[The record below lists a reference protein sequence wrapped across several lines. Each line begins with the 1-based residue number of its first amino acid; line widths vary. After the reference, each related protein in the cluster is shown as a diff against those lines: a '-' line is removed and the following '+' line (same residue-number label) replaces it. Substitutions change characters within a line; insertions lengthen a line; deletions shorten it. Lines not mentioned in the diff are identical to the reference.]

1 MNYATAAQVVGG
13 IVTLLV
19 TYLGRDVTVKIL
31 DLNRE
36 KLVAENRAPTDAE
49 IEDLMSKIEADVD
62 A

>member
-19 TYLGRDVTVKIL
+19 TYLGRESTVKIL

-36 KLVAENRAPTDAE
+36 KLVTENRAPTNEE
-49 IEDLMSKIEADVD
+49 IEALMSQIEADVD